1 MLVGTLFVAV
11 ILDYVFIDEFG
22 VVDEEAGHFFFEEF
36 DAANIG
42 IIFVCEWGL
51 VAEIWAF
58 AVIWLEF
65 LFGGSNVVFSVASLA
80 LDLFFE
86 SDFHMIIMEI
96 VWIKGKI
103 RVNVFGICLW

>member
-42 IIFVCEWGL
+42 IIFVKCY
-51 VAEIWAF
+51 
-58 AVIWLEF
+58 VIHLITI
-65 LFGGSNVVFSVASLA
+65 
-80 LDLFFE
+80 LD
-86 SDFHMIIMEI
+86 DQPYHD
-96 VWIKGKI
+96 
-103 RVNVFGICLW
+103 

>member
-42 IIFVCEWGL
+42 IIFVCE
-51 VAEIWAF
+51 
-58 AVIWLEF
+58 
-65 LFGGSNVVFSVASLA
+65 
-80 LDLFFE
+80 
-86 SDFHMIIMEI
+86 
-96 VWIKGKI
+96 
-103 RVNVFGICLW
+103 